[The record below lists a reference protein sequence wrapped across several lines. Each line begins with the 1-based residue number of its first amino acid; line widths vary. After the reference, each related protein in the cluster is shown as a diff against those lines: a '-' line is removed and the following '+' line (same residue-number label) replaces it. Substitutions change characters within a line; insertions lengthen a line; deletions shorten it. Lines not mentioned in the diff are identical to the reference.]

1 MVWIVFRQVLGRKK
15 KMKRN
20 FADSS
25 ARSTAGCLPVLL
37 FNQKKRNR
45 QPLTSNPPQNEPG
58 IGHPADNSDFSAML
72 ADFGWETANP
82 EPDQLQRTKSTDPAD
97 HPIPPSLLRHQN
109 TPDSANISHGGSL
122 NNWRQEEKSAAGRN
136 IWKKQDFP
144 AFGQGKENRKLSQFE
159 NHLGG
164 FEGAMP
170 QKLAGHPRASP
181 SSKTGAAEQ
190 SYATA
195 VQQPTAPNN
204 IPRRGPPRQSATY
217 TFKQNQC
224 QPKVHTATRPEGKM
238 IQQSLAN
245 QAKLKEKDSSLR
257 IISVVIE
264 SMKHWS
270 QYADKTPLLYEVLGV
285 LDSAVTPGSYGA
297 KTFLLRDGKESVS
310 CVFYEIDRELP
321 RLIRGRVH
329 RCVGNYDPQRK
340 VFKCVSVRP
349 ATVPEQQTFRDFVQV
364 ADREMGKYVKISNE
378 V

>member
-1 MVWIVFRQVLGRKK
+1 
-15 KMKRN
+15 MKRN

-25 ARSTAGCLPVLL
+25 ARSTAGCLPVPL

-82 EPDQLQRTKSTDPAD
+82 EPDQLQRTKSTE
-97 HPIPPSLLRHQN
+97 
-109 TPDSANISHGGSL
+109 
-122 NNWRQEEKSAAGRN
+122 QEEKSAAGRN

-170 QKLAGHPRASP
+170 QKLAGHPRTSP

-195 VQQPTAPNN
+195 VQQPTASNN
-204 IPRRGPPRQSATY
+204 MPRRGPPRQSATY

-364 ADREMGKYVKISNE
+364 ADREMGKYVKVSNE